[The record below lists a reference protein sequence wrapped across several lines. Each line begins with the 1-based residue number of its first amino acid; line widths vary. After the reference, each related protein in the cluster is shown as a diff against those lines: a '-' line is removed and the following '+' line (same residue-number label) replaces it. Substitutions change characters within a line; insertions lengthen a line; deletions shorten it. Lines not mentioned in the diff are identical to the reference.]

1 MFFVKLIYNIFIMN
15 IINNQMNS
23 ICYTCSE
30 EIATNSDT
38 VKYKCGHIFHRS
50 CLLPKKMSILNPMCK
65 KCDNG
70 MLDGYPTSCDE
81 ADDDDDVEADDDD
94 DVEADDDDDVEADD
108 DDDVEAD
115 DDDDYYEDE
124 DDEELTKYENSV
136 VWQLSILTVSLIGF
150 IISILVAKLIH

>member
-1 MFFVKLIYNIFIMN
+1 MIN

-94 DVEADDDDDVEADD
+94 D
-108 DDDVEAD
+108 
-115 DDDDYYEDE
+115 YYEDE

>member
-1 MFFVKLIYNIFIMN
+1 MN
-15 IINNQMNS
+15 IINNQMNP

-38 VKYKCGHIFHRS
+38 VKYKCGHVFHRS

-81 ADDDDDVEADDDD
+81 ADDDDDQDN
-94 DVEADDDDDVEADD
+94 
-108 DDDVEAD
+108 
-115 DDDDYYEDE
+115 DDDYYEDE
-124 DDEELTKYENSV
+124 DDEELTKYENAV

-150 IISILVAKLIH
+150 IISII